1 MAKAIKFFLIYSLL
15 LLAMTNTAGA
25 QGKKLAIAF
34 LIDSTGSY
42 DLQRQALALGQRIIS
57 GLGPGDSFL
66 ARRIT
71 AASYGTNNHLFWFRL
86 PSAPPKP
93 QNRFDL
99 RRWQAYEVA
108 RRKIVSVKRQAIQR
122 LGEVKP
128 QKAPRTDIWGGIA
141 AAAERLRRLDDGQT
155 TLTLFLC
162 TDLGENVGVSIRP
175 SLKSVQVYV
184 VVWDAGSNPI
194 KARKQKKYWRKELL
208 EKCGA
213 ASVDF
218 FHPDEQIVLSRR

>member
-1 MAKAIKFFLIYSLL
+1 MGKAIKSFLIFSLL
-15 LLAMTNTAGA
+15 LLSMANTAGA
-25 QGKKLAIAF
+25 QAKKLAIAF

-42 DLQRQALALGQRIIS
+42 ALQRQAVALGQRIIS
-57 GLGPGDSFL
+57 GLGPESTFI
-66 ARRIT
+66 ARRIS
-71 AASYGTNNHLFWFRL
+71 ASSYGISNHLFWFRL

-122 LGEVKP
+122 LSKVKP

-155 TLTLFLC
+155 KLTLFLC
-162 TDLGENVGVSIRP
+162 TDLGENVGFSIRP
-175 SLKSVQVYV
+175 SLKSIHVYV
-184 VVWDAGSNPI
+184 VVWDGGSSPVR
-194 KARKQKKYWRKELL
+194 ALKQKRYWRKELI

-213 ASVDF
+213 ASVAF
-218 FHPDEQIVLSRR
+218 FQPDEQITLSRR